1 MRDSVIAT
9 AQAEVEHLEMAY
21 YRNMVAGASLIGQA
35 EAAHLLRKTST
46 KGRDGPDD
54 RAKRPAAAA
63 EGRADSVGPERA
75 EGGNSPPALIS
86 WEG

>member
-1 MRDSVIAT
+1 LRDSVIAT

-46 KGRDGPDD
+46 KR
-54 RAKRPAAAA
+54 
-63 EGRADSVGPERA
+63 
-75 EGGNSPPALIS
+75 
-86 WEG
+86 